1 MLAKFDWPE
10 ERRKELNMTI
20 FEGKNGDDQKPN
32 DFSKTLAKVS
42 EALGKLKFGTINLTV
57 HENKIVQLDVTER
70 IRFND

>member
-1 MLAKFDWPE
+1 
-10 ERRKELNMTI
+10 MTI